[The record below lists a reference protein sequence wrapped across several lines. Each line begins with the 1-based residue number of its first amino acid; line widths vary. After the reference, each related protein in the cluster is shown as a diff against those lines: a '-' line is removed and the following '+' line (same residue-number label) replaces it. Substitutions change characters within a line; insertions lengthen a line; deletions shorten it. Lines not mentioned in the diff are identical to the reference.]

1 MSVTRRQ
8 TSISEPRFAPSIL
21 NADFG
26 RLAEA
31 VGALERGG
39 ADWVHVDVM
48 DGHFV
53 PNLTFGPKMVADL
66 HKATRLP
73 LDVHLMIERPDD
85 WVDRYVDAGAAYV
98 VIHVEAAQAVSATL
112 SRIRARG
119 AKAGITLNP
128 DTPVDR
134 VLPFL
139 DEVDLALVMSVN
151 PGFGGQKFI
160 ESAIGKLQR
169 LRKEIDTR
177 HLAVEL
183 EVDGGVKLD
192 NVRRVIEA
200 GASVVV
206 AGSAV
211 FESAGRRRGGNA
223 EVPGRAESAPALS
236 PGDLQRA
243 TRPELDLTPALT
255 EGAVR
260 DTVESDPERVAPK
273 ALREIGHRESDA
285 LVVRE
290 GLGREIDVAPLWE
303 PRRVEDQIRHVEE
316 EVAVLRAAPV
326 QNGADAVTVD
336 EHVAVDEVVVEEMPH
351 FRTRFGKL
359 HQTFVALFECTTL
372 GRRITQKL
380 PPSRRAA
387 RRRLVRKSEQP
398 LAPAR

>member
-1 MSVTRRQ
+1 
-8 TSISEPRFAPSIL
+8 
-21 NADFG
+21 
-26 RLAEA
+26 

-112 SRIRARG
+112 SRIRSRG

-128 DTPVDR
+128 ETPVDR
-134 VLPFL
+134 VLPYL

-160 ESAIGKLQR
+160 ESALGKLQR

-183 EVDGGVKLD
+183 EIDGGVKLD
-192 NVRRVIEA
+192 NVGRVIEA
-200 GASVVV
+200 GANVIV

-211 FESAGRRRGGNA
+211 FESTDGVEA
-223 EVPGRAESAPALS
+223 
-236 PGDLQRA
+236 A
-243 TRPELDLTPALT
+243 TR
-255 EGAVR
+255 
-260 DTVESDPERVAPK
+260 K
-273 ALREIGHRESDA
+273 
-285 LVVRE
+285 
-290 GLGREIDVAPLWE
+290 
-303 PRRVEDQIRHVEE
+303 
-316 EVAVLRAAPV
+316 
-326 QNGADAVTVD
+326 
-336 EHVAVDEVVVEEMPH
+336 
-351 FRTRFGKL
+351 FRTVL
-359 HQTFVALFECTTL
+359 
-372 GRRITQKL
+372 
-380 PPSRRAA
+380 S
-387 RRRLVRKSEQP
+387 QP
-398 LAPAR
+398 LR